1 MMSFGGLTFG
11 MTKSQ
16 VERRLG
22 KPESTRGRCWV
33 YPDEVGQR
41 LASEG
46 VVKSVVD
53 VCFLSG
59 RYSDYSS
66 ESYVRRHGKLMLYH
80 PPVGPGS

>member
-1 MMSFGGLTFG
+1 MSFGGLTFG

-22 KPESTRGRCWV
+22 KPESSRGRCWV
-33 YPDEVGQR
+33 YPDEVGQY
-41 LASEG
+41 LASKG

-59 RYSDYSS
+59 RYSDKSS
-66 ESYVRRHGKLMLYH
+66 ESYVRRHGKLVIFH
-80 PPVGPGS
+80 QRFGPGS